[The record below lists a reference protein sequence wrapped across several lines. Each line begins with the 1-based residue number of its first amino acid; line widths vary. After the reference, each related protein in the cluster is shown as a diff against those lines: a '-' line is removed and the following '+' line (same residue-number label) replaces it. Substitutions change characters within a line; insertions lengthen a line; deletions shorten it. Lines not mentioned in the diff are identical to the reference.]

1 MAGHEDG
8 FVLLNLDLWILI
20 LGCYFMKMMDF
31 FLVWDG
37 GHSQNWEIIINPG
50 VYWIHNNLFMELKRK
65 IGKRREE
72 TPRET
77 YESSHMEEY

>member
-1 MAGHEDG
+1 MDLDFGLLFYENDG
-8 FVLLNLDLWILI
+8 
-20 LGCYFMKMMDF
+20 F

-37 GHSQNWEIIINPG
+37 GHSQNWEIVINPG

-65 IGKRREE
+65 IGKRRKE